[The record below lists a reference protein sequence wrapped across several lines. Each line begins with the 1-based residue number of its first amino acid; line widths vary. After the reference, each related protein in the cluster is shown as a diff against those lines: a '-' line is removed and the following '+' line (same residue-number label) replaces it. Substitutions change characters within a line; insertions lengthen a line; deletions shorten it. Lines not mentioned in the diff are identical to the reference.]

1 MWTLCNQTFSVHRI
15 NLQERNDQFRFQF
28 LSDTEPRQA
37 YPAGAVVSVLVRN
50 MPRASVMGRSS
61 RRAVSPRRR
70 LLISVGARAR
80 PSSLQSLASYRRPV
94 ACAEHAPTY
103 RLRMRLPWCMSMVT
117 AAQDAFSQRVLETL
131 PSNDSRVRIEA
142 RYKAR
147 F

>member
-50 MPRASVMGRSS
+50 MPRASVIGRSS

-70 LLISVGARAR
+70 LLIRVGARAR
-80 PSSLQSLASYRRPV
+80 APQQLTVLGLVPSSRSVRGTRTYLQ
-94 ACAEHAPTY
+94 
-103 RLRMRLPWCMSMVT
+103 
-117 AAQDAFSQRVLETL
+117 AAYAAALVHEYGNSRAGCLFAARIRNPSVQRFTC
-131 PSNDSRVRIEA
+131 SD
-142 RYKAR
+142 
-147 F
+147 